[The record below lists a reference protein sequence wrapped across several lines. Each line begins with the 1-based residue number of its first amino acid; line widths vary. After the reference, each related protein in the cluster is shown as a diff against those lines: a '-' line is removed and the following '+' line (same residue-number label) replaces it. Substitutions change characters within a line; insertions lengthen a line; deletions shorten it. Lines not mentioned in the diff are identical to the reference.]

1 MTDLALIEASW
12 DQAARDD
19 AMFNIITDP
28 DCRDGGWNPVEF
40 FAHGRDEVYGAMTH
54 LADDLRIP
62 RVLHRAL
69 DFGCGIGRLSR
80 TLAMHYLHVDGV
92 DISGEMIRQARDLNH
107 NHRIRYHHNPTGD
120 LGLFK
125 ARTFDLVYSMI
136 VLQHMPQDMQHGYVR
151 EFFRV
156 LKPGG
161 VAMFHTPEGPDS
173 GHPGWHLSMFG
184 VTRET
189 VGEWIAESGGTL
201 VDVEDLGV
209 DSGWRNL
216 RYAATA

>member
-12 DQAARDD
+12 DQAATAD

-28 DCRDGGWNPVEF
+28 AKAHGGWTPEEF
-40 FAHGRDEVYGAMTH
+40 FAHGQDEIDRAMER
-54 LADDLRIP
+54 LADLVDIRLG
-62 RVLHRAL
+62 RAL
-69 DFGCGIGRLSR
+69 DFGCGLGRL
-80 TLAMHYLHVDGV
+80 TQALTDWFGKVEGV
-92 DISGEMIRQARDLNH
+92 DISSEMVLRARSYDPRL
-107 NHRIRYHHNPTGD
+107 RCSFHHNPDGD
-120 LGLFK
+120 LSLFK
-125 ARTFDLVYSMI
+125 ARTFDFVYSMI

-189 VGEWIAESGGTL
+189 VGEWIAEGGGTL

>member
-1 MTDLALIEASW
+1 MSDLALIEAAW

-40 FAHGRDEVYGAMTH
+40 FAHGRAEIDRAIWH
-54 LADDLRIP
+54 LDDLP
-62 RVLHRAL
+62 VKYKTGRAL
-69 DFGCGIGRLSR
+69 DFGCGIGR
-80 TLAMHYLHVDGV
+80 TTQALAFIFDRVDGV
-92 DISGEMIRQARDLNH
+92 DISDEMIRLALGHDTGRCCF
-107 NHRIRYHHNPTGD
+107 HHNACAD
-120 LGLFK
+120 LKLFR
-125 ARTFDLVYSMI
+125 ARTFDFVYTMV
-136 VLQHMPQDMQHGYVR
+136 VLQHMPQDLQHGYVR

-156 LKPGG
+156 LKRGG
-161 VAMFHTPEGPDS
+161 VVMFEVPEGPDS

-189 VGEWIAESGGTL
+189 VGEWIAEAGGTL

-216 RYAATA
+216 RYTATA